1 MCKIKRNTYTK
12 KEKRKKKMKVNFI
25 IRTKRTAMPKGIA
38 LVIEGQAEVPKG
50 MSEAEIIRE
59 LKEYGSTQ
67 FKCGKYN
74 MSTACINVTLK

>member
-1 MCKIKRNTYTK
+1 
-12 KEKRKKKMKVNFI
+12 MKVNFI
-25 IRTKRTAMPKGIA
+25 IRTKRTAMPKGMA

-67 FKCGKYN
+67 FKCDKFN
-74 MSTACINVTLK
+74 MSTACINVILK

>member
-1 MCKIKRNTYTK
+1 MQKTK
-12 KEKRKKKMKVNFI
+12 KKEEKKMKVNFI
-25 IRTKRTAMPKGIA
+25 IRTKRTAMPRGIA

-50 MSEAEIIRE
+50 MPEAEIIRE

-74 MSTACINVTLK
+74 MSTACINVILK

>member
-1 MCKIKRNTYTK
+1 
-12 KEKRKKKMKVNFI
+12 MKVNFI
-25 IRTKRTAMPKGIA
+25 IRTKRTAMPRGMA

-67 FKCGKYN
+67 FRRGNCN
-74 MSTACINVTLK
+74 LSTACINVILK